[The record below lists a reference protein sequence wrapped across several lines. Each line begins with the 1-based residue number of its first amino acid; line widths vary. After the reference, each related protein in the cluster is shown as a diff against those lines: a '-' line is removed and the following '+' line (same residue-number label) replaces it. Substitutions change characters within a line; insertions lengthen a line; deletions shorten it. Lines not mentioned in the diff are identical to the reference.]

1 MYFILQTVEEQ
12 LTGKRRAYS
21 KDFLMCD
28 RQHLMLEYEEVESSS
43 EWAVT
48 LNQSKVILLE
58 YEEHFKILEWTL
70 FITRLHLLCI
80 LFRVPYMLDL
90 LPYYLSITNGAGG
103 VGILEILVFQYFLW
117 KLSS

>member
-1 MYFILQTVEEQ
+1 MYFILQIVEEQ
-12 LTGKRRAYS
+12 LTGKRRTYS

-58 YEEHFKILEWTL
+58 YVEHFKILEFTHISL
-70 FITRLHLLCI
+70 SFLPLSLPEDQLVHLIASYCFI
-80 LFRVPYMLDL
+80 
-90 LPYYLSITNGAGG
+90 
-103 VGILEILVFQYFLW
+103 
-117 KLSS
+117 